1 MRSACHFGFL
11 QGDTGLWSLL
21 WCEQIRVFCPDVLL
35 TLILPHVCLFRE
47 TSSVS
52 LEAPSSVL
60 GSPAKPGLELP
71 RGTAVQLPG
80 C

>member
-1 MRSACHFGFL
+1 MTLVSGACFRKPTSAPARPGVNKS
-11 QGDTGLWSLL
+11 GYS
-21 WCEQIRVFCPDVLL
+21 VLS
-35 TLILPHVCLFRE
+35 THILPHVCLFRK

-60 GSPAKPGLELP
+60 GSQAKPGLKLP
-71 RGTAVQLPG
+71 RGTAVQLAG